1 MKIPNVLL
9 FFHLFCEHTHRILI
23 EMIKDKNALL
33 FQVAEPGT
41 VFVYIQNPIQPVPH
55 FRSRAVV
62 ATPPTR
68 DGVFCVK
75 IARPRR
81 R

>member
-41 VFVYIQNPIQPVPH
+41 FFVYIRNPIQPVP
-55 FRSRAVV
+55 SV
-62 ATPPTR
+62 
-68 DGVFCVK
+68 
-75 IARPRR
+75 
-81 R
+81 

>member
-1 MKIPNVLL
+1 VKIPNVLL

-23 EMIKDKNALL
+23 ELIKDKNALL

-41 VFVYIQNPIQPVPH
+41 FLYTSGTLSNTCRQ
-55 FRSRAVV
+55 FKSRTVV
-62 ATPPTR
+62 ATPATR

-75 IARPRR
+75 IARP
-81 R
+81 